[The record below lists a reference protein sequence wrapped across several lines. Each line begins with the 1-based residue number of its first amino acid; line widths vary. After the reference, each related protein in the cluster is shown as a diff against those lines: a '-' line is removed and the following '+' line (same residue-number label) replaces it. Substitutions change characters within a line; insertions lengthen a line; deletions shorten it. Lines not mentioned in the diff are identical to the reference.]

1 MNRKLIPVFGHP
13 NLWRDPQTN
22 AILNK
27 DPAKR
32 QVKEKLEIL
41 DNKYN
46 KIEEEVSNIQNS
58 INELKNLLLNYL
70 NKENKN

>member
-1 MNRKLIPVFGHP
+1 MTSLNLLILSV
-13 NLWRDPQTN
+13 
-22 AILNK
+22 ILYFLLSSFNNGCI
-27 DPAKR
+27 PFL
-32 QVKEKLEIL
+32 VSFL